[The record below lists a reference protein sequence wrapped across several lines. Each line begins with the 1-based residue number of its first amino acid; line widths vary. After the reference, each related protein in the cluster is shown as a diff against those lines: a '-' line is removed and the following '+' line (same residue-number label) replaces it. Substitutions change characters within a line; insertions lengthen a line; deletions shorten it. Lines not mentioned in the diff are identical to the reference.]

1 MMDKTN
7 RTTIAQLRQM
17 RESEDHVEFKCAD
30 MGNFSYNGADKGKPA
45 DRRKC
50 ILGYVVALCNEGGGL
65 LVLGMHDTHPHKVV
79 GTKQCEN
86 AIGDLESRIY
96 NDLGIRPDVYELYED
111 EKERAGRVLVIQ
123 VPERPKGKVYKFDDV
138 PLMRV
143 GEDLMP
149 MDDKTF
155 LSIIQEQE
163 PDFSEQTCREATF
176 GDLDPKAIARLK
188 EQYARKQKNPQFA
201 SLSDR
206 QALSDLKLIREDKI
220 TNAAVLLVGKEEVI
234 TSLFPNAKVMLEY
247 RHTLPQIPFDNRQE
261 FKGPFFLLIDRLWE
275 AVNLRNGNYPVREGA
290 YIFDIPF
297 FNEDVIRESINNAF
311 AHRDY
316 RINSEIVIR
325 QYPTSIAIVNAGG
338 FPVGVTKENILT
350 VQSTPRNRLLADVL
364 AKTGV
369 VERSGQGV
377 DKIFLNTISEGKAH
391 PDYSRSDD
399 FQVVLILSG
408 QVENQGFATFIKMA
422 QDELPKDGKLSVF
435 DVLSLD
441 AMRKGERE
449 NIDKETAHKLLHLGL
464 VERRG
469 KTNATYYILSRQY
482 YELTN
487 NLTEYSS
494 LTDWDK
500 EQVWAVLCPYLEKYK
515 VAKMGDI
522 AQIVGNH
529 LSRKQLR
536 NFIEQFKTTGFLL
549 QNGDKNTATYSL
561 GANYF
566 ADKDLKSRALALG
579 LQELRRDDQD
589 DKETKGTI
597 KGTINATE
605 KDNSKERHPE
615 NAINQCVPPI
625 SKGTIKGAI
634 SPSKSADLAST
645 VSQIADNQG

>member
-1 MMDKTN
+1 MNKIN

-17 RESEDHVEFKCAD
+17 RESEDHVEFKRAD
-30 MGNFSYNGADKGKPA
+30 MGNFSYNGADKSKPA

-111 EKERAGRVLVIQ
+111 EVMRVGRVLVIQ
-123 VPERPKGKVYKFDDV
+123 VPERPKGRVYKFDDV
-138 PLMRV
+138 PLMRI
-143 GEDLMP
+143 GEDLKP

-163 PDFSEQTCREATF
+163 PDFSEQISHEATF
-176 GDLDPKAIARLK
+176 DDLDPKAIGRLK

-201 SLSDR
+201 ALSDR
-206 QALSDLKLIREDKI
+206 QALSDLKLINDDKV
-220 TNAAVLLVGKEEVI
+220 TNAAVLLVGKEDVI
-234 TSLFPNAKVMLEY
+234 SSLFPNAKVMLEY
-247 RHTLPQIPFDNRQE
+247 RHTQPQIPFDNRQE
-261 FKGPFFLLIDRLWE
+261 FRGPFFLLIDRLWE

-325 QYPTSIAIVNAGG
+325 QYPTSIAITNAGG

-391 PDYSRSDD
+391 PDYSHSDD

-408 QVENQGFATFIKMA
+408 QVESQGFATFVKMA

-435 DVLSLD
+435 DVLILD
-441 AMRKGERE
+441 ALRKGERE
-449 NIDKETAHKLLHLGL
+449 NIDKETAHKLLRLGL

-494 LTDWDK
+494 LTDWDQK
-500 EQVWAVLCPYLEKYK
+500 QVWAVISPFLEKYESAK
-515 VAKMGDI
+515 VGDI
-522 AQIVGNH
+522 AQLVGDH

-536 NFIEQFKTTGFLL
+536 NFIEQFKASGFLSQEGERGL
-549 QNGDKNTATYSL
+549 AKYRLGEKYFTDKERRA
-561 GANYF
+561 
-566 ADKDLKSRALALG
+566 KALAIG
-579 LQELRRDDQD
+579 YQELERD
-589 DKETKGTI
+589 
-597 KGTINATE
+597 
-605 KDNSKERHPE
+605 E
-615 NAINQCVPPI
+615 NEYED
-625 SKGTIKGAI
+625 SKGVRKGVRKGAE
-634 SPSKSADLAST
+634 KE
-645 VSQIADNQG
+645 